1 MNITRSALAFVFAC
15 ILSENRVP
23 LFGMRLG
30 VLLTLAQPAVAF
42 ELAFPAACTLG
53 ETCYIQQYPDH
64 DPGPGARDF
73 TCGPLSY
80 DGHDGTDIALLNRAE
95 MAQGIAVLAAAA
107 GTVIGLRDGVQ
118 DFVPFTQGQEC
129 GNGVVLDNGDGWQ
142 TQYCHMRQGSVAV
155 TKGQHVDTGTPLGMV
170 GQSGMADFPHVHLTV
185 RHNGAKVDP
194 FEPDAAACN
203 VVQGPGLWSQPIAY
217 QPGGLTIAGFSDAI
231 PQFDAIKSGLVTPTL
246 PATAPGLVLWV
257 EGFGIRAGDTLGF
270 SITGPQ
276 GEVLTNSATMPA
288 PKALMFYATGK
299 KLTSTAWLTGSY
311 QGQVTLTRAG
321 KIISHAS
328 TMVEIRVSQ

>member
-1 MNITRSALAFVFAC
+1 MIRT
-15 ILSENRVP
+15 LSVI
-23 LFGMRLG
+23 MA
-30 VLLTLAQPAVAF
+30 LAQPAGAF

-53 ETCYIQQYPDH
+53 QTCYIQQYPDH
-64 DPGPGARDF
+64 DPGPAATDF
-73 TCGPLSY
+73 ACGPLSY

-95 MAQGIAVLAAAA
+95 MAQGVDVLAAAA
-107 GTVIGLRDGVQ
+107 GTVLGLRDGVP
-118 DFVPFTQGQEC
+118 DFVPFTPGQEC
-129 GNGVVLDNGDGWQ
+129 GNGVLLDNGDGWQ
-142 TQYCHMRQGSVAV
+142 TQYCHMRQGSVAIS
-155 TKGQHVDTGTPLGMV
+155 KGQHVDTGTPLGLV

-203 VVQGPGLWSQPIAY
+203 TVQGPGLWSQPIAY
-217 QPGGLTIAGFSDAI
+217 QPGGLMTAGFSDGV

-257 EGFGIRAGDTLGF
+257 EAFGVRAGDIF
-270 SITGPQ
+270 VFAITGPQ

-299 KLTSTAWLTGSY
+299 KLTSSAWPVGSY
-311 QGQVTLTRAG
+311 RGDVTLTRDG
-321 KIISHAS
+321 KIVSRMK
-328 TMVEIRVSQ
+328 TRVEVAP